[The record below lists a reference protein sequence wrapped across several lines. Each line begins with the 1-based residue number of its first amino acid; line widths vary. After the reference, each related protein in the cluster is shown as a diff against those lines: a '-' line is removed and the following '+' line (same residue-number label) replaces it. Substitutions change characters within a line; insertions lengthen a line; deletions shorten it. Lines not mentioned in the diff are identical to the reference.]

1 MNEQTGHRVQ
11 RESLG
16 AYVLGHLPDEE
27 AERVRVHVAQCDT
40 CATELAELRP
50 AAAALGAAMASGRTQ
65 VGATAGPS
73 SDLAARIESSIR
85 SEERHVARSRP
96 ARTGAIAMLSA
107 AAAAAVLVV
116 GLRLS
121 APETSP
127 AVPLEAVAVVNQ
139 GAGVQAS
146 ADLVD
151 HTWGVEVKLLAS
163 GLRPGG
169 RYAVTV
175 LGEDGKAYP
184 AGAFVGT
191 GAKPVKCNLNAGVLR
206 SDAAGFVVRD
216 EDGLV
221 VLRST
226 FPA

>member
-16 AYVLGHLPDEE
+16 AYVLGHLPAEE
-27 AERVRVHVAQCDT
+27 AERVRVHLAQCDT

-65 VGATAGPS
+65 VGSAGPS
-73 SDLAARIESSIR
+73 FDLAARIESSIR
-85 SEERHVARSRP
+85 SEERHVARSRT

-121 APETSP
+121 APEP
-127 AVPLEAVAVVNQ
+127 APAALLEAVSVVDQ
-139 GAGVQAS
+139 AAGVQAT

-163 GLRPGG
+163 GLRLGG

-175 LGEDGKAYP
+175 MGEDGTSYP

-216 EDGLV
+216 EDGSV

-226 FPA
+226 FPV